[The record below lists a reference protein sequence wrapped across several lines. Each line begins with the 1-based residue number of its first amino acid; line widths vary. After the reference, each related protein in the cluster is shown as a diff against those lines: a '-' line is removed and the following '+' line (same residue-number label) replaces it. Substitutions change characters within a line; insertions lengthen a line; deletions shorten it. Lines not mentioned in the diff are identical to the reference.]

1 MTSKALARSRKLVLL
16 FSAAAFA
23 VAPVTGAWAQ
33 TDAAPAATTAAPSGA
48 PAAPAAPA
56 KPIDPDTVVVKIND
70 QPIIERDVQVA
81 MKELSSS
88 FAGMTDAQKREA
100 VINLLIDVK
109 LVAQAAEQ
117 KKLDQTDDFKRE
129 MAFLH
134 DKALMQAYLDGVGK
148 DSLTDAAV
156 KKVYD
161 ETIKDMK
168 PEQEV
173 RARHI
178 LVETEDEAK
187 KVKERLDKGE
197 DFAKVAKEVSKDPGS
212 AQSGG
217 DLGFFTK
224 DQMVP
229 EFADVAFA
237 LKKGETSAPVKTKF
251 GWHIIQVEDTRE
263 NPVPTLDQVRDQIEV
278 YLTRRAQQDE
288 IQKLRKAAEIDRPDA
303 PADAKAPA
311 KPE

>member
-1 MTSKALARSRKLVLL
+1 MTSKALARSRNLVLL
-16 FSAAAFA
+16 VSAAALA
-23 VAPVTGAWAQ
+23 AAPVSAAWAQ
-33 TDAAPAATTAAPSGA
+33 TDAAPAAEAT
-48 PAAPAAPA
+48 APA
-56 KPIDPDTVVVKIND
+56 KPEKPVDPNTVVVKINN
-70 QPIIERDVQVA
+70 QPILERDVQVA

-129 MAFLH
+129 MAFLR

-148 DSLTDAAV
+148 DALTDAAV
-156 KKVYD
+156 QKVYD

-187 KVKERLDKGE
+187 KVKARLDKGE

-229 EFADVAFA
+229 EFADVAFS
-237 LKKGETSAPVKTKF
+237 LKKGQVSDPVKTKF
-251 GWHIIQVEDTRE
+251 GWHIIEVEDTRE